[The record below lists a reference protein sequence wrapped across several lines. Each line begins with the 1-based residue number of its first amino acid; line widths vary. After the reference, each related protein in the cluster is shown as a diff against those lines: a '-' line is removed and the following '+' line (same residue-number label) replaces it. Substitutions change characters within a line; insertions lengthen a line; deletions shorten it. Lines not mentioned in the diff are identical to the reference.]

1 MYIVLDLEFYHN
13 SKKDQLGPIK
23 QIGAFKFDD
32 NYRIIDIFEMT
43 VTKYTTQA
51 MLKNLFTA
59 FVNDVSTMYV
69 WAKNNDLR
77 AMKSVLDADAYEMD
91 VIDVQEYFKDVN
103 LASLST
109 ISEAL
114 LFDSE
119 GRHNALI
126 DAEYTFEIVKHFDLN
141 NEVSRRA
148 ISNYISLIRS
158 NETNQRTTNNQ
169 PTTSN
174 KQAKAPAK
182 KEVNKKDYKLV
193 AAGSMRK
200 LNDEYYQIVSESG
213 IKQIVSEIQSR
224 NLPVCKD
231 GKFNLSK
238 QLEEQ
243 VKSTAQIVFT
253 NADKFKSIAKKHEDK
268 LIIVVDNSTEDNYL
282 AIFISKKI
290 YKKFIK

>member
-51 MLKNLFTA
+51 MLKKLFTA

-148 ISNYISLIRS
+148 ISNYINLIRS
-158 NETNQRTTNNQ
+158 NETNQRTPNNQ
-169 PTTSN
+169 STTSN
-174 KQAKAPAK
+174 KQAKTPAK

-231 GKFNLSK
+231 GKFNLSE

-268 LIIVVDNSTEDNYL
+268 LIIVVDNSTDDNYL